1 MRGNEGKLFKPQ
13 SLKSGKTKICTEV
26 PADDHSRRRCQLA
39 RFAAHIFLIV
49 LLRRKLQS
57 VQNPASQ
64 CRHSGY
70 RDPEGAVS
78 SVHATTVTTLR
89 SELWVLSIVSL
100 DLVQDVLQLTD
111 TELQDGAAFY
121 DPIHK
126 EGCSKHQRHK

>member
-13 SLKSGKTKICTEV
+13 SQKWQNKNM
-26 PADDHSRRRCQLA
+26 HRRRCQLA